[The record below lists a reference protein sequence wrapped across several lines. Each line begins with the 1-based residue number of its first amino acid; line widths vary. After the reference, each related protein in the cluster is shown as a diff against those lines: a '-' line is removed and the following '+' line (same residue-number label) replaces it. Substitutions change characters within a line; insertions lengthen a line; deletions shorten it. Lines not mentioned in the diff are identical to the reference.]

1 MGKYNLNEANDELI
15 RSILLMKYDTKKT
28 LTENEEEIKNK
39 KSINE
44 IAPLVIPAITI
55 AAPWLWAGGA
65 AVVAGVGAWINGVWG
80 GGDSFAK
87 TKAFFDGCNSEIY
100 KNLKP
105 TLGKQEHRAAAE
117 QIYNAIEG
125 VGTDT
130 QSIKSALASM
140 STVSDLCA
148 MYKYY
153 QQFFGDL
160 YDDLDSDIDGEDF
173 KKYVWIG
180 IAPQIEDAKEDLEKA
195 KSEEANPETNTA
207 KTDNTIVK
215 TKCPVGNGTRQEV
228 IDFQTYVVNTR
239 KDTTIL
245 GRYGANKDGI
255 DGVCGPNTR
264 KAWDKYKSEY
274 ENKSS
279 TEIKPD
285 EDEDSIADDNMSDI
299 DN

>member
-1 MGKYNLNEANDELI
+1 MGKYSLNEGNDELI
-15 RSILLMKYDTKKT
+15 RSILLMNYDTKKT
-28 LTENEEEIKNK
+28 LSENEQKLKNK

-87 TKAFFDGCNSEIY
+87 TKSFFEGCNTEIY

-105 TLGKQEHRAAAE
+105 TLGKQEHRVAAE

-125 VGTDT
+125 VGTDRP
-130 QSIKSALASM
+130 SIKSALVGM

-153 QQFFGDL
+153 QQTFGDL
-160 YDDLDSDIDGEDF
+160 FDDLDSDIDGEDF
-173 KKYVWIG
+173 KKYVWTG

-195 KSEEANPETNTA
+195 KSEETNPETNTA
-207 KTDNTIVK
+207 KTENNIVK
-215 TKCPVGNGTRQEV
+215 NKCPIGNGTRKEV
-228 IDFQTYVVNTR
+228 IDFQTYVVNTI

-245 GRYGANKDGI
+245 GRYGANEDGI

-264 KAWDKYKSEY
+264 ELGKNINLIMK
-274 ENKSS
+274 
-279 TEIKPD
+279 IIPKPLRLTKMKTQLLM
-285 EDEDSIADDNMSDI
+285 II
-299 DN
+299 